1 MGTTVLVE
9 FKDFMKSDVLPAIPD
24 TQSRATLPDQAV
36 SDARD
41 TLSALFYDN
50 SDPNRPKKL
59 LNVKE
64 DAIAVTVVR
73 SLVFTPWPTI
83 DVEAL

>member
-9 FKDFMKSDVLPAIPD
+9 LKEFMKSDILPAIPD
-24 TQSRATLPDQAV
+24 KQLRATLPDQAV

-41 TLSALFYDN
+41 TLSALFYDSKSN
-50 SDPNRPKKL
+50 PPKL

-64 DAIAVTVVR
+64 DAIAETVVR
-73 SLVFTPWPTI
+73 SLILMP
-83 DVEAL
+83 